1 MANDRSR
8 GFDEGPE
15 ITFRKAFPT
24 IKNIRV
30 EVVQSD
36 SLSWSPSEPRIYSQS
51 DLGEYI
57 ECRERCQDGG
67 FRVGELVNEME
78 KRREVDREITAYC
91 QGREKKTQRRCK
103 NRFSVEIHIEYLDVG
118 SGPAT
123 P

>member
-1 MANDRSR
+1 M
-8 GFDEGPE
+8 
-15 ITFRKAFPT
+15 TFREAFPT

-36 SLSWSPSEPRIYSQS
+36 SLSWTLSEPRIYSQS
-51 DLGEYI
+51 NLGEYI

-78 KRREVDREITAYC
+78 KRREIDREITAYC
-91 QGREKKTQRRCK
+91 QGREKRTQRRCK

-118 SGPAT
+118 PS
-123 P
+123 

>member
-8 GFDEGPE
+8 KLDEGPE
-15 ITFRKAFPT
+15 IIFREAFLT

-36 SLSWSPSEPRIYSQS
+36 SFSRNPSEPRIYSES
-51 DLGEYI
+51 NLGEYI

-67 FRVGELVNEME
+67 FRVGEVVNEME

-91 QGREKKTQRRCK
+91 QGREKRTGRRCK
-103 NRFSVEIHIEYLDVG
+103 NRFSVEIHIEYLDAG
-118 SGPAT
+118 TS
-123 P
+123 

>member
-1 MANDRSR
+1 MASDQPRK
-8 GFDEGPE
+8 FDEGPE
-15 ITFRKAFPT
+15 MTFRAAFPT

-36 SLSWSPSEPRIYSQS
+36 SLSWNPSEPRIYSQS
-51 DLGEYI
+51 NFVDHI

-91 QGREKKTQRRCK
+91 QGREKRTQRRCK
-103 NRFSVEIHIEYLDVG
+103 NRFSVEIHIEYLEV
-118 SGPAT
+118 SPS
-123 P
+123 